1 MGDDRRFLW
10 LLGRS
15 FGSPWALGCAFS
27 LLWLRCLRLS
37 ALGGLTR
44 LLTLASPALPPRGFL
59 TEWKNEYSKG
69 QQYA

>member
-10 LLGRS
+10 FLGRS
-15 FGSPWALGCAFS
+15 FGSPGALCCAFT
-27 LLWLRCLRLS
+27 LLRLRS
-37 ALGGLTR
+37 LRLRARPGLTR

-59 TEWKNEYSKG
+59 TEGKNEHSKG